1 MLAIVVYMTIA
12 SVADARAHLS
22 RLIDDAVSTHDR
34 IQITRNGVPAAV
46 LLSVED
52 YDSIMATIEVLSDQ
66 ESLAAITADREDRV
80 ELSQDELDAAMR
92 AAGRL

>member
-1 MLAIVVYMTIA
+1 MVMYMTIA
-12 SVADARAHLS
+12 SVADARANLS

-34 IQITRNGVPAAV
+34 TQITRNGVPAAV

-66 ESLAAITADREDRV
+66 ESLTAIAVDREEGV
-80 ELSQDELDAAMR
+80 ELSQDDLDAAMR